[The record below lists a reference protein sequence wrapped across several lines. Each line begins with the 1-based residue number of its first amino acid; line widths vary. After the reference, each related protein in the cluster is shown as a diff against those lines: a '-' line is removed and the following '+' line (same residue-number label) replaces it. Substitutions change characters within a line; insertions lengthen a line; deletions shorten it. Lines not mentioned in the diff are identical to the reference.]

1 MKQSENKRIIILLA
15 GLIVLFLSCIVYLS
29 YFYIFQAEEVKRNP
43 ANRRGYIEEAQIKR
57 GDIYDRNGEVLAT
70 SKGAPGNYRREYAYP
85 TLYSHI
91 IGYCHPS
98 LGKSGLES
106 SYNDYL
112 LNRNGNRTLKAISD
126 MIRSKKQDGNS
137 LVLTIDTQVQSKA
150 RELLEENTEKGSVVV
165 MNPKT
170 GEVYAMV
177 SLPDFNSATIAQDW
191 NALQKNES
199 GALLNRSI
207 NGRYPPGS
215 TFKIITAASLLGQDR
230 IGLNYEDTGSQVV
243 DGREFKNAEGAQYGS
258 VDLREALA
266 KSINTYFVEKG
277 SKLGKETLGG
287 TADKFYFN
295 SKIPFDLP
303 VSVSVFDYKK
313 NLPKTT
319 LAASAIGQGDVL
331 ATPLHMALVASAV
344 ANDGK
349 MMQPILVKEV
359 EDAKGSAI
367 EEHKPKVLAESTSS
381 DIAKTLTKYMIS
393 VVQDGTGRR
402 ASLRSTQVAGKTG
415 SAENASGENH
425 AWFIG
430 FAPAKDPQIAVA
442 VILEQAGKSGGSV
455 AAPIARDI
463 IVYALNNID
472 FNQGR
477 ELPESDDD

>member
-1 MKQSENKRIIILLA
+1 MNRSENKRIIVLLA
-15 GLIVLFLSCIVYLS
+15 GLILLFLGSILYLT
-29 YFYIFQAEEVKRNP
+29 YFYVFQAETVKRNP
-43 ANRRGYIEEAQIKR
+43 SNRRGYIEEAQIKR

-70 SKGAPGNYRREYAYP
+70 SKGEPGNYRREYAYP
-85 TLYSHI
+85 ILYSHI
-91 IGYCHPS
+91 IGYSHPS

-106 SYNDYL
+106 SYNEYL

-150 RELLEENTEKGSVVV
+150 RELLEENAKKGSVVV

-177 SLPDFNSATIAQDW
+177 SLPDFNSSSIAQDW
-191 NALQKNES
+191 NELQKNES

-215 TFKIITAASLLGQDR
+215 TFKVITAASLLGQDR
-230 IGLNYEDTGSQVV
+230 IGLNYNDTGSQVI

-266 KSINTYFVEKG
+266 KSINTYFVDKG
-277 SKLGKETLGG
+277 SKLGKDTLGAA
-287 TADKFYFN
+287 ADKFHFN
-295 SKIPFDLP
+295 TKIPFDLP

-331 ATPLHMALVASAV
+331 ATPLQMALVASAI
-344 ANDGK
+344 ANEGK

-359 EDAKGSAI
+359 EDSKGSAI
-367 EEHKPKVLAESTSS
+367 ETKEPKVLMESTTP
-381 DIAKTLTKYMIS
+381 DIAKKLTKYMIS
-393 VVQDGTGRR
+393 VVEDGTGRR
-402 ASLRSTQVAGKTG
+402 AALGSAQVAGKTG

-430 FAPAKDPQIAVA
+430 FAPAKDPQVAVA
-442 VILEQAGKSGGSV
+442 VIVEQAGKSGGSV
-455 AAPIARDI
+455 AAPVARDI
-463 IVYALNNID
+463 ISYAMNHID
-472 FNQGR
+472 FDQTKKQVVQ
-477 ELPESDDD
+477 DDE